1 MNNFTGDDFGDMQIT
16 KMSYNE
22 ETRGWTFFVMHN
34 DYTYSIKDFDLPHPD
49 DISDRGHIV
58 SIVRQ
63 KMLMVENKSAK
74 EIVKRVIDVQENEIL
89 YRPFT
94 ELEVVEYVKPEEPQ
108 LLEYDG
114 PGYENFF
121 LDNFDIYK
129 GNINIILD
137 LDSKTWIPGKYMKST
152 EWVQM
157 YSYRLAN
164 IKGNKIKLFPLDR
177 TAERKQG
184 TWDYWDGSS
193 LNTLE
198 YNGVITKEMVIGG
211 GDGSKY
217 NVHFILDTDTMTW
230 NYGPDNVDSAWIGE
244 GKQIYIQGIKV
255 LLKTKRSELGYAW
268 EYL

>member
-1 MNNFTGDDFGDMQIT
+1 MEFFTRDDFSDMKIK
-16 KMSYNE
+16 KMSYDE
-22 ETRGWTFFVMHN
+22 ETRGWVFLVSHFEQV
-34 DYTYSIKDFDLPHPD
+34 YYLKDFTLPHPD
-49 DISDRGHIV
+49 DIQDEGHIV
-58 SIVRQ
+58 SVVYE
-63 KMLMVENKSAK
+63 KMLTVQNQSTKEVVKQTLDVYVES
-74 EIVKRVIDVQENEIL
+74 IL
-89 YRPFT
+89 EKPIS
-94 ELEVVEYVKPEEPQ
+94 ELNSVEYVPVETPQ

-114 PGYENFF
+114 LGYGDFF
-121 LDNFDIYK
+121 LDNYDIYK

-137 LDSKTWIPGKYMKST
+137 LESKTWIPGKYMKSY
-152 EWVQM
+152 EWIQK

-164 IKGNKIKLFPLDR
+164 VNGNKIKLFPLDR
-177 TAERKQG
+177 TNERKQG

-198 YNGVITKEMVIGG
+198 YNGVINREMVIGG

-230 NYGPDNVDSAWIGE
+230 NYGPDNVDSAWIGQ

-255 LLKTKRSELGYAW
+255 LLGIKRTESGYGW

>member
-1 MNNFTGDDFGDMQIT
+1 MNNFTSEDFANMVIT

-22 ETRGWTFFVMHN
+22 ETRGWTFFVRHN
-34 DYTYSIKDFDLPHPD
+34 DFTYSIKDFDLPHPD
-49 DISDRGHIV
+49 DVANNGYLV
-58 SIVRQ
+58 SVVQQ
-63 KMLMVENKSAK
+63 KMLTVENKSAK
-74 EIVKRVIDVQENEIL
+74 EIVKQIIEVQEDTIL
-89 YRPFT
+89 YTPLD
-94 ELEVVEYVKPEEPQ
+94 ELEAVEYIKVEEPQ

-114 PGYENFF
+114 PGYIDFF
-121 LDNFDIYK
+121 LDDFNIYK
-129 GNINIILD
+129 GNINIILN
-137 LDSKTWIPGKYMKST
+137 LNSNTWIPGKYMKSF
-152 EWVQM
+152 EWIQM

-177 TAERKQG
+177 RSETKQG
-184 TWDYWDGSS
+184 TWEYWDGSS

-198 YNGVITKEMVIGG
+198 YNGVITREMVIGG

-230 NYGPDNVDSAWIGE
+230 NYGPNNVDSAWIGQ

-255 LLKTKRSELGYAW
+255 SLGIKRTENGYTW